1 MYFDSF
7 QAALSMDGHGAYV
20 WVAYAITLTVLAW
33 IVIAPR
39 RRARNTLS
47 QLADEARRQAGAAGT
62 AKGEEVN
69 T

>member
-1 MYFDSF
+1 MYFDSV
-7 QAALSMDGHGAYV
+7 QAALSMDGHGTHV
-20 WVAYAITLTVLAW
+20 WVAYAITLAVLAW

-39 RRARNTLS
+39 RRARNTLT
-47 QLADEARRQAGAAGT
+47 QLADEARRQEGAAAK